1 MRLNSATLNGRR
13 FNIGPTIY
21 PTKFSSDS
29 IGIVASALDAT
40 RYANGAA
47 AAVAELRGDFLA
59 SALRYFSGD
68 VVAEVDAELLANAVR
83 SGAGTAIVE
92 AGGSLFYTRLI
103 YGSGGAEVRIIAI
116 SDVGVVYG
124 EGSGVAMPTAMLD
137 GARVRVSSGEAI
149 ATTDGSLA
157 ASAIRVPATEVSQ
170 ELVPLIAQLDT
181 AHISAG
187 GIRYINGGADAYAY
201 LEIEDAGMRRQV
213 FIGSMD
219 LEPMAAGSATAIRH
233 GKGDAL
239 VTSTMLGTFEATRRG
254 EGSGIVR
261 GISQLDGEVLVR
273 FSGDAVIELAARM
286 TGYVYRRGGVLNAIS
301 TLAAELNG
309 ARTKASGGSAIAITV
324 MDASANIRK
333 LASGTSVIELNAEST
348 AADFNFSGE
357 DDDTEVFYRPSMQR
371 EFYRAAI
378 QREWRRS

>member
-40 RYANGAA
+40 RYVNGAA
-47 AAVAELRGDFLA
+47 AAVAELRGNFIA
-59 SALRYFSGD
+59 SALRYFNGD
-68 VVAEVDAELLANAVR
+68 VVTEVDAELLANAVR

-103 YGSGGAEVRIIAI
+103 YGYGGAEVRIIAI

-124 EGSGVAMPTAMLD
+124 EGSGVAVPAAMLD
-137 GARVRVSSGEAI
+137 GARVRVSSGDAV
-149 ATTDGSLA
+149 ASTDGGLS
-157 ASAIRVPATEVSQ
+157 ASAIRVPATDVAQ
-170 ELVPLIAQLDT
+170 ELIPLIAQLDT

-213 FIGSMD
+213 FIGSLD
-219 LEPMAAGSATAIRH
+219 LEPIATGLATAVRH

-239 VTSTMLGTFEATRRG
+239 VASTMLGAFEAARRG
-254 EGSGIVR
+254 EGVGIVR
-261 GISQLDGEVLVR
+261 GAGALDGEVLVR
-273 FSGDAVIELAARM
+273 FSGDAVIQLTASM

-309 ARTKASGGSAIAITV
+309 TRARSSGGAAIAIAV
-324 MDASANIRK
+324 MDASANVRR
-333 LASGTSVIELNAEST
+333 LASGTSIIELNAEST
-348 AADFNFSGE
+348 ATDFNFSGE
-357 DDDTEVFYRPSMQR
+357 DDDTEVFYRPPMQR